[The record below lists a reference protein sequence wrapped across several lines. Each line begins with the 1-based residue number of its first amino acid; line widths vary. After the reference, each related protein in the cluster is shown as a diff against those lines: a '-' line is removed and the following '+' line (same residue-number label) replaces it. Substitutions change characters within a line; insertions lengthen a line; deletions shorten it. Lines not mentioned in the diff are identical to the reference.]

1 MKLFLTIFLIVQM
14 SWSVWGDSVK
24 CPSSEDIGEQIRCL
38 RSLPF
43 ENVLCSSEE
52 EDLRNQ
58 VWCLRKLTNDD
69 YDPMEKAIPY
79 KPKGAVMTEEDLDWI
94 LEIQKKI

>member
-1 MKLFLTIFLIVQM
+1 M

-24 CPSSEDIGEQIRCL
+24 CPSSEDIGEQVRCL
-38 RSLPF
+38 RSLAF
-43 ENVLCSSEE
+43 ENEVLCSSE

-94 LEIQKKI
+94 QSLQPLFEIPKENLIFL